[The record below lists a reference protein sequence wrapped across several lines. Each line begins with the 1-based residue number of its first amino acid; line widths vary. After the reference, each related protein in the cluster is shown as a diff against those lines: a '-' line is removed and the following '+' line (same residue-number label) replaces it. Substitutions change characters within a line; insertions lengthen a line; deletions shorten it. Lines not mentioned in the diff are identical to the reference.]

1 MNLPT
6 DYPYKERKVGFECAC
21 RYRHTRIDEV
31 LSSLPHISIEDSM
44 QLQNDVLSL
53 AARRLIAVLRP
64 LRSDDADTKAAL
76 DLLKGWNAILDGD
89 SPQAALHEVWLS
101 RHLRAAFKHAVLS
114 KSAAASF
121 DVPDASAMLETLAL
135 PQSRFAANA
144 TELRDHLLLTTLAA
158 AYREMQTLH
167 GTDSKQWKCG
177 NLPHNLTTPP
187 FSPLAH
193 EAIPTHTIL

>member
-1 MNLPT
+1 MKLPS
-6 DYPYKERKVGFECAC
+6 DYPYKERKLGFEWDPPF
-21 RYRHTRIDEV
+21 RHQRIAEV
-31 LSSLPHISIEDSM
+31 LSSLPHISTEASM

-53 AARRLIAVLRP
+53 AARRMIALLRP

-101 RHLRAAFKHAVLS
+101 RHLRAAFKDAVLS

-135 PQSRFAANA
+135 SQSRFPANA
-144 TELRDHLLLTTLAA
+144 TERRDHLLLTTLAA
-158 AYREMQTLH
+158 AYREMHTLQ
-167 GTDSKQWKCG
+167 GTASPQWQWGKI
-177 NLPHNLTTPP
+177 HHTLTDPA
-187 FSPLAH
+187 FSS
-193 EAIPTHTIL
+193 